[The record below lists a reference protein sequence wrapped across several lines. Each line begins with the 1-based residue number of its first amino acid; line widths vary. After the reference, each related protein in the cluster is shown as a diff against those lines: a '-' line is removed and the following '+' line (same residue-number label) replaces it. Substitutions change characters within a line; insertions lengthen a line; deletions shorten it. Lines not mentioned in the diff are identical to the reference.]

1 MKYTTYDKG
10 LDLISNYV
18 DVCKTKYN
26 TTPEITFGE
35 IKPTYFN
42 NMVGQVVEFTVNI
55 KKFDLPNKPG
65 YYIKGRRFIIETN
78 TTYMP
83 DDCET
88 LEDWGNKLNSPATY
102 KTFNKKGLQF

>member
-18 DVCKTKYN
+18 NICKEKYN
-26 TTPEITFGE
+26 TVPEVTFGE

-42 NMVGQVVEFTVNI
+42 DMAGQVVEFTVNI
-55 KKFDLPNKPG
+55 KKSDVPNKQG

-88 LEDWGNKLNSPATY
+88 LEDWGDWLNYMLDFS
-102 KTFNKKGLQF
+102 